1 MRNLAFGFLLCLCA
15 VSPALCIQL
24 QGMASVNITSDTA
37 ANAKNIAFDEARRQ
51 IIADVLRQYVDA
63 DALEDALKNAKGSD
77 LVGLIAASSIDGE
90 QVSDTT
96 YSANI
101 SMTVDLGG
109 ARGWLA
115 DNSVYNWLP
124 DEKSRELFVVNVKL
138 SSPLN
143 DWAELNR
150 IVREEQIELGTK
162 SMSADSAVLEMPML
176 MRGKFTLALREW
188 GWHYADQDGALRIW
202 K

>member
-15 VSPALCIQL
+15 VSTALCIQL